1 TGEDGFEIYGSHAF
15 IINAWKRLLAS
26 GEVKPCGL
34 GCRDTLRF
42 EAALPLYGHELSDEI
57 SPIEAGLGMFVK
69 LNKEEFIGKEAVA
82 EQKANGVS
90 KKVVGIEILD
100 RAIPRNGYDIEVDGN
115 KIGTVTTGYHTITTD
130 RSVCMALIDAK
141 YAAID
146 TPVDIRI
153 RKKVFPG
160 KVVKKKFYEKKYK
173 K

>member
-1 TGEDGFEIYGSHAF
+1 
-15 IINAWKRLLAS
+15 
-26 GEVKPCGL
+26 
-34 GCRDTLRF
+34 
-42 EAALPLYGHELSDEI
+42 
-57 SPIEAGLGMFVK
+57 MFVK